1 MLQNH
6 LNKTHDQT
14 IFSLEDV
21 SVRYGDIFALDG
33 INLNIYQGEILFIT
47 GASGAGKTSL
57 LKLLAGSI
65 RPTKGRVLFP
75 HNFLKNKKFFS
86 VQVFQDLRLIDAQTG
101 EQNLFQSFDRKIY
114 DSKKSFIS
122 EMKELCRAFG
132 IIDRIHLRVID
143 ANGGLKQKIAM
154 VRALLSRPDCLIAD
168 EPTCSLDYD
177 NNRKVF
183 DILSLYNLK
192 KNLTV
197 IWSSHN
203 KEIVRKFSG
212 RIIHLDNGKLV
223 YTGHACFI

>member
-6 LNKTHDQT
+6 LNKTNDQT

-21 SVRYGDIFALDG
+21 SIRYEDIFALDG

-75 HNFLKNKKFFS
+75 NNFLKNKKFFS
-86 VQVFQDLRLIDAQTG
+86 VQVFQDLRLMDTQTG

-114 DSKKSFIS
+114 DSKNSFVS

-154 VRALLSRPDCLIAD
+154 IRALLSRPDCLIAD

>member
-65 RPTKGRVLFP
+65 SPTKGRVLLP
-75 HNFLKNKKFFS
+75 NSFLKNKKFFS
-86 VQVFQDLRLIDAQTG
+86 VQVFQDLRLMDNQTG

-114 DSKKSFIS
+114 DSKSSFVS

-132 IIDRIHLRVID
+132 IIDRIHLKVID

-192 KNLTV
+192 KKLTV

>member
-21 SVRYGDIFALDG
+21 SIRYGDIFAFYV

-75 HNFLKNKKFFS
+75 NNFLKNKKFFS
-86 VQVFQDLRLIDAQTG
+86 VQVFQDLRLMDTQTG

-114 DSKKSFIS
+114 DSKNSFVS

-154 VRALLSRPDCLIAD
+154 VRA
-168 EPTCSLDYD
+168 
-177 NNRKVF
+177 
-183 DILSLYNLK
+183 
-192 KNLTV
+192 
-197 IWSSHN
+197 
-203 KEIVRKFSG
+203 
-212 RIIHLDNGKLV
+212 
-223 YTGHACFI
+223 

>member
-65 RPTKGRVLFP
+65 SPTKGRVLFP

-86 VQVFQDLRLIDAQTG
+86 VQVFQDLRLMDTQTG

>member
-1 MLQNH
+1 MLQNQIS
-6 LNKTHDQT
+6 KTHDQT

-57 LKLLAGSI
+57 LKLLAGNIS
-65 RPTKGRVLFP
+65 PTKGRVLLP
-75 HNFLKNKKFFS
+75 NSFLKNKKFFS
-86 VQVFQDLRLIDAQTG
+86 VQVFQDLRLMDNQTG

-132 IIDRIHLRVID
+132 IIDRIQLKVID

-154 VRALLSRPDCLIAD
+154 IRALLSRPDCLIAD

>member
-1 MLQNH
+1 MLQKD

-21 SVRYGDIFALDG
+21 SVRYGDIMALDC
-33 INLNIYQGEILFIT
+33 INLNIYRGEILFIT
-47 GASGAGKTSL
+47 GASGAGKTTL
-57 LKLLAGSI
+57 LRLLAGSI
-65 RPTKGRVLFP
+65 TPTKGRVLLP
-75 HNFLKNKKFFS
+75 KDLTKNRNFFS
-86 VQVFQDLRLIDAQTG
+86 SQVFQDLRLINNQTG
-101 EQNLFQSFDRKIY
+101 EQNLFKSFDGKVY
-114 DSKKSFIS
+114 DSKKVFIS

-132 IIDRIHLRVID
+132 ILDRIHLKISD

-168 EPTCSLDYD
+168 EPTCSLDYE

-192 KNLTV
+192 KGLTV

>member
-21 SVRYGDIFALDG
+21 SIRYGDIFALDG

-65 RPTKGRVLFP
+65 SPTKGRVLFP
-75 HNFLKNKKFFS
+75 NNFLKNKNFFS
-86 VQVFQDLRLIDAQTG
+86 VQVFQDLRLMDTQTG

-114 DSKKSFIS
+114 DSKNSFVS

-154 VRALLSRPDCLIAD
+154 IRALLSRPDCLIAD

>member
-21 SVRYGDIFALDG
+21 SVRFGDLLALDS

-47 GASGAGKTSL
+47 GASGAGKTTL
-57 LKLLAGSI
+57 LKLLSGSI
-65 RPTKGRVLFP
+65 SPTKGRVLLP
-75 HNFLKNKKFFS
+75 NNYIKNKNFFTS
-86 VQVFQDLRLIDAQTG
+86 QVFQDLRLINSQTG
-101 EQNLFQSFDRKIY
+101 EQNLFQSFDKKLY
-114 DSKKSFIS
+114 SSKTSFVT

-132 IIDRIHLRVID
+132 ILDRIHLKVGD
-143 ANGGLKQKIAM
+143 ANGGLKQKLAM